1 MFGFGSSK
9 KDKERRAARKTK
21 NDTAAASRLKKN
33 AASKAAQMKAGAAQR
48 KKIADRN
55 AAIKKRKADATAATK
70 PKKAPVK
77 KKSTANYK
85 AQGNKTVGKGVNL
98 GKTSDDAARLDNR
111 QSVRSSIDKQKTAV
125 AKSATD
131 VTPRPK
137 PGKRGNDS
145 PRAFGTGVSN
155 TIKRDGKAL
164 ANVTAEQLKAS
175 GMSLRGYMNA
185 WKKTG
190 NRPTKK

>member
-48 KKIADRN
+48 KKIADRT
-55 AAIKKRKADATAATK
+55 AAIKKRKADATTATK

-77 KKSTANYK
+77 ESTANYK
-85 AQGNKTVGKGVNL
+85 AQDKKPVGKGVSIR
-98 GKTSDDAARLDNR
+98 KSTDAAAKMDNR
-111 QSVRSSIDKQKTAV
+111 QSVASSIQKQKTGV
-125 AKSATD
+125 AKSATK
-131 VTPRPK
+131 VTPKPK

-145 PRAFGTGVSN
+145 PRAFGTGSSN

-190 NRPTKK
+190 NRPKKK

>member
-21 NDTAAASRLKKN
+21 NDTAAAARVKKN

-48 KKIADRN
+48 KKIADRT
-55 AAIKKRKADATAATK
+55 AAQKKRKADATTARK
-70 PKKAPVK
+70 SEKAPV

-85 AQGNKTVGKGVNL
+85 AQDKKPVGKGVSI
-98 GKTSDDAARLDNR
+98 KAAAKMNNR
-111 QSVRSSIDKQKTAV
+111 QGVTSSIQKQKTGV
-125 AKSATD
+125 AKSALK
-131 VTPRPK
+131 VTPTPK

-145 PRAFGTGVSN
+145 PRAFGTGSSN

-190 NRPTKK
+190 NRPKKK